1 MVKTSQELV
10 SEAKQQILEI
20 SVQQLAEVL
29 NDHHTILIDVREP
42 DEYQQGYID
51 RSVNFPRGMLEM
63 KIHQHPSVA
72 AHCDPKTALDGLS
85 DKPIYLMC
93 RSGARS
99 ALAALTLKQMGL
111 KNVFS
116 VAGGF
121 QGWIDAGF
129 KVET

>member
-72 AHCDPKTALDGLS
+72 AHCDAKTSLDELS

>member
-72 AHCDPKTALDGLS
+72 AHCDAKTALDELS

>member
-10 SEAKQQILEI
+10 AEAKAQITEI
-20 SVQQLAEVL
+20 SVSELAEIL
-29 NDHHTILIDVREP
+29 KDHHAVLIDVREP
-42 DEYQQGYID
+42 DEYLQGYID

-63 KIHQHPSVA
+63 KIHQHPAVV
-72 AHCDPKTALDGLS
+72 AHCDAKAALEALAET
-85 DKPIYLMC
+85 PVYVMC

-111 KNVFS
+111 QKVFS
-116 VAGGF
+116 ITGGL

-129 KVET
+129 KVEA

>member
-63 KIHQHPSVA
+63 S
-72 AHCDPKTALDGLS
+72 
-85 DKPIYLMC
+85 
-93 RSGARS
+93 
-99 ALAALTLKQMGL
+99 
-111 KNVFS
+111 
-116 VAGGF
+116 F
-121 QGWIDAGF
+121 QINRYI
-129 KVET
+129 